1 MCVMKLLDLITSEA
15 RVRILHELFSET
27 NKHLYV
33 RELTRRVGTEIN
45 AVRRELKRLAQAGL
59 IRKERRGNRL
69 YYLLRKDYIF
79 YNDLASIVAKE
90 TGIGK
95 EIIDNQA
102 SLGKIKLALL
112 SKDYIE
118 GREPQEN
125 QLDLIVVGS
134 VNLEVMD
141 SLIKKAKIKT
151 ERDVNYTVMG
161 EEEFIYLR
169 DRKDHFLLS
178 FLVSPNILLLGDEN
192 KYLTLV

>member
-1 MCVMKLLDLITSEA
+1 MKLLDLITSEA

-45 AVRRELKRLAQAGL
+45 AVRRELKRLTQAGL

-69 YYLLRKDYIF
+69 YYLIRKDYIF
-79 YNDLASIVAKE
+79 YDDLVSIIAKE

-95 EIIDNQA
+95 EIIDNQS

-112 SKDYIE
+112 SKEYVE

-134 VNLEVMD
+134 LNLEVMD
-141 SLIKKAKIKT
+141 TLIKKAKIKKS
-151 ERDVNYTVMG
+151 VL
-161 EEEFIYLR
+161 I
-169 DRKDHFLLS
+169 KK
-178 FLVSPNILLLGDEN
+178 LVVII
-192 KYLTLV
+192 